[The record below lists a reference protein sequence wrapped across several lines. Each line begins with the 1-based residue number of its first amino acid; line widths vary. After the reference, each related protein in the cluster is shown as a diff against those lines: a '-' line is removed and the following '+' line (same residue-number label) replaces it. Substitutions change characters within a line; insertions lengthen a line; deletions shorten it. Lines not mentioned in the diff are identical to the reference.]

1 MSVVA
6 VIPTR
11 LASTRFPRKALA
23 DQTGCPLVVH
33 VCRQAAAASRV
44 DRVLVAA
51 DGDEIRQAVEHH
63 GFECILTDPDH
74 PNGTSRINEAMEG
87 IPCDYVVNV
96 QGDEPELDP
105 GHIDMAVDCL
115 QAHDECSVATLATPF
130 QPDQD
135 WTDPNLVKVTIDEH
149 GRAIEFSRT
158 PPAHGTAS
166 RHIGLYVYRRAFL
179 PVYVDLPQTEDEQ
192 RERLEQLR
200 ILGHG
205 HRIAVATVP
214 RGYEGIDTMDQY
226 AEFVQRWSAAHP
238 EI

>member
-51 DGDEIRQAVEHH
+51 DGDEIRQAVESH

-87 IPCDYVVNV
+87 IACDFVVNV

-105 GHIDMAVDCL
+105 DHIDVAVDCL
-115 QAHDECSVATLATPF
+115 RAHDECSVATLATPF
-130 QPDQD
+130 HPDQD
-135 WTDPNLVKVTIDEH
+135 RSDPNLVKIMIDEH
-149 GRAIEFSRT
+149 GRATDFSRIA
-158 PPAHGTAS
+158 PDHGPVS
-166 RHIGLYVYRRAFL
+166 RHIGLYV
-179 PVYVDLPQTEDEQ
+179 
-192 RERLEQLR
+192 
-200 ILGHG
+200 
-205 HRIAVATVP
+205 
-214 RGYEGIDTMDQY
+214 
-226 AEFVQRWSAAHP
+226 
-238 EI
+238 